1 MMNFRLN
8 ELENLLVYRGILQDP
23 LLQVLF
29 SDVSEAQKISE
40 LIKKAEE
47 ASLEGNVLSEWVLR
61 LIAEDENSFSMM
73 SEKSAGNLGFS
84 LQQAV
89 LHDLDILRQFFLNN
103 TALIEAGSLL
113 ADYQPTCRKHRS
125 YLEPLRHALLQH
137 STSSHLA
144 ESALST
150 LTGHYVQHGYGD
162 MARYTVF
169 RWDNETGLVPVRY
182 PDLIQ
187 LDDLVGYERQKAV
200 LTQNTAA
207 FVSGKPANNV
217 LLVGSRGT
225 GKSSSVKALLNQY
238 AEQGLRLVEITKQDL
253 KHLSSIMQVLRER
266 GKKFILFMD
275 DLSFEEFEVEY
286 RHLKSMME
294 GGVETKPENVLI
306 YATSNRRHLVKETWS
321 DRTGANSDDIHS
333 WDTVNE
339 KISLSDRFGIT
350 LTFAPPNQEE
360 YLRIVESI
368 ARKRRIKMATTE
380 LRAEAIKWETAHSG
394 RSGRIAQQFIAH
406 LEGKESA

>member
-1 MMNFRLN
+1 MNQSWIELDRLV
-8 ELENLLVYRGILQDP
+8 VYRGILQDP
-23 LLQVLF
+23 IMQIIRGQA
-29 SDVSEAQKISE
+29 SHSEKASA

-47 ASLEGNVLSEWVLR
+47 LSLEGNVISELILH
-61 LIAEDENSFSMM
+61 LIAEDENPFSIMA
-73 SEKSAGNLGFS
+73 EKSNGHIGSS
-84 LQQAV
+84 LKRAV
-89 LHDLDILRQFFLNN
+89 LHDLGILRQFFREI
-103 TALIEAGSLL
+103 ADEKSSDGLL
-113 ADYQPTCRKHRS
+113 SEYHPTCLKARP
-125 YLEPLRHALLQH
+125 YLTILRNALMDPCSPL
-137 STSSHLA
+137 TM
-144 ESALST
+144 ESAASA
-150 LTGHYVQHGYGD
+150 LTDHYVRHGYGD

-169 RWDNETGLVPVRY
+169 RWDNDAGLIPVRH
-182 PDLIQ
+182 PDRIR

-200 LTQNTAA
+200 LKQNTEA
-207 FVSGKPANNV
+207 FVTGRPANNV

-225 GKSSSVKALLNQY
+225 GKSSSVKALLNHY
-238 AEQGLRLVEITKQDL
+238 ADLGLRLVEITKHDL
-253 KHLSSIMQVLRER
+253 RNLSLIMQTLRER

-294 GGVETKPENVLI
+294 GGVEARPENVLI

-321 DRTGANSDDIHS
+321 DRTGANSEDIHS

-360 YLRIVESI
+360 YLRIVESM
-368 ARKRRIKMATTE
+368 ASKRNIRLPVTE

-406 LEGKESA
+406 IEGRDIA